1 MPKISAFTK
10 KIGVKFE
17 FQDGSLR
24 WFDLASANQISS
36 AQCKFNEA
44 ICMALSPDES
54 YCFVG
59 SSDGILA
66 QVILRDQNL
75 KFVTQTKLE
84 DDESHPIESI
94 DFHSSGEML
103 ALASLSGI
111 TYVFET
117 SKLGRNNQNVRLKLV
132 HPDGVNGV
140 KFCPGDLPR
149 VSHKIY
155 FKNFLTE
162 IQDQIHSRKLAVPFL
177 KS

>member
-1 MPKISAFTK
+1 MEKIRNK
-10 KIGVKFE
+10 

-24 WFDLASANQISS
+24 WFDLASASQISS

-149 VSHKIY
+149 VSTKIY
-155 FKNFLTE
+155 F
-162 IQDQIHSRKLAVPFL
+162 
-177 KS
+177 